1 METKKIIREEI
12 RRLIKAVKAGKKE
25 YLAEWIS
32 QFDEQIRFE
41 YSKQLE
47 EIIKKSSEELQE
59 KYERQF
65 KEELSEAIEN
75 YLVAIVYTLKFS
87 ELTKFGKRRINEF
100 CCDMMSTI
108 DMFKTGEYTPDEYK
122 EILEKDGIDM
132 FSNKKGKK

>member
-1 METKKIIREEI
+1 METKKIKREEI

-47 EIIKKSSEELQE
+47 EIIKKSSQELQE

-87 ELTKFGKRRINEF
+87 ELTKFGPKRINEF
-100 CCDMMSTI
+100 MEDVSATI
-108 DMFKTGEYTPDEYK
+108 DGFKTNEYSPKEYK
-122 EILEKDGIDM
+122 EILKE
-132 FSNKKGKK
+132 NKVELSVIERK